1 MNRSIPPS
9 TEYIG
14 LLSLSNG
21 EKQTLEQ
28 VSIDTEAEQAD
39 YSKLHRQL
47 GAAASGDI
55 RPDDAPMQSVKARV
69 KMAWPDSLADD
80 EQFDSDNLSRTTLKA
95 MPPVK
100 RSMMFP
106 EAWHTNPVTRV
117 WNALLGR
124 NKIPPR
130 YASADDQ
137 KREEKWRYVGMIRR
151 YILLILTLTQTVIA
165 TWYMKTILPYQ
176 GWGLVDPIE
185 MLHQNWQQSVLQI
198 VPYVLQAGILSL
210 FAILFC
216 WVSAGFWT
224 ALMGFLQL
232 LIGRDKYSISWLSHR
247 DKPVV
252 INPEHRTA
260 LIMPICNEDVD
271 RVFAGL
277 RATWESVMR
286 SGEQSH
292 FDVYIL
298 SDSYDADLVI
308 SEQKAWMELVR
319 DVGGEGKIF
328 YRRRRRR
335 VKRKSG
341 NIDDFCRRWGS
352 QYSYM
357 VVLDADSVM
366 SGDCLTGLVRM
377 MEANPNAGIIQS
389 SPKASGMDTLYAR
402 CQQFATRVY
411 GPLFTAGLHF
421 WQLGESHYWGHNAI
435 IRVKPFIEHCA
446 LAPLPGEGAFAGS
459 ILSHDF
465 VEAALMR
472 RAGWGVWIAYDLPGS
487 YEELPPNL
495 LDELKRDRRW
505 CHGNLMNF
513 RLFLVKGMHPVHRA
527 VFLTGVMSYLSAP
540 LWFMFL
546 ALSTALQVVHSLTE
560 PQYFLQPRQLYPVWP
575 QWRPELAIALFS
587 TTLILLFLP
596 KLLSVLLICCKG
608 AKSYGG
614 IIALTLSLMLEMLFS
629 VLLAPVRMLF
639 HTVFVVSAFLGW
651 EVVWNSPQRDDDAT
665 PWREA
670 FVRHGSQLVL
680 GIIWAGGMGWL
691 DLNFLWWLAPIVF
704 SLMLSPFVSVLS
716 SRATLGLATKRAK
729 LFMIPEENQPPRELV
744 DTEAYLHLN
753 RKRAVQ
759 DGFMHA
765 LYHPAFNALASAL
778 ATSRHLHS
786 DILEHARD
794 RRVEQALSDS
804 PEKLTREQRL
814 NLLSDPVALARLHY
828 RLWQNADKYQDWYTY
843 YQTLKL
849 NPLALKP
856 M

>member
-1 MNRSIPPS
+1 MNKPTALS
-9 TEYIG
+9 TDYIDA
-14 LLSLSNG
+14 LPLSPERKGALR
-21 EKQTLEQ
+21 ETLPEQ
-28 VSIDTEAEQAD
+28 PEEAFSQLHHSLAD
-39 YSKLHRQL
+39 
-47 GAAASGDI
+47 GGPVEA
-55 RPDDAPMQSVKARV
+55 RPDDAPLESVKSRIE
-69 KMAWPDSLADD
+69 MSWPDSVGEG
-80 EQFDSDNLSRTTLKA
+80 EQFDTDELNRTTLKA
-95 MPPVK
+95 MPRHT
-100 RSMMFP
+100 RSSMYP
-106 EAWHTNPVTRV
+106 EAWRTNPVARAWDSV
-117 WNALLGR
+117 RGR
-124 NKIPPR
+124 KSTHR
-130 YASADDQ
+130 YANA
-137 KREEKWRYVGMIRR
+137 EEQRQEDKWRHVGSIRR
-151 YILLILTLTQTVIA
+151 YILLLLTIAQTVVA

-176 GWGLVDPIE
+176 GWALIDPMDMIN
-185 MLHQNWQQSVLQI
+185 QNWQQSVLQI
-198 VPYVLQAGILSL
+198 LPYVLQTGILFL
-210 FAILFC
+210 FAVLFC

-232 LIGRDKYSISWLSHR
+232 MMGKDKYSISYGLNGNE
-247 DKPVV
+247 P

-260 LIMPICNEDVD
+260 LIMPICNEDVE
-271 RVFAGL
+271 RVYAGL
-277 RATWESVMR
+277 RATWESVVR
-286 SGEQSH
+286 TGEQQN

-298 SDSYDADLVI
+298 SDSYNADI
-308 SEQKAWMELVR
+308 AMAEQKAWMELVR
-319 DVGGEGKIF
+319 DVGGEGRIF

-366 SGDCLTGLVRM
+366 SGECLTGLVRM

-435 IRVKPFIEHCA
+435 IRVAPFIEHCA
-446 LAPLPGEGAFAGS
+446 LAPLPGEGSFAGS

-546 ALSTALQVVHSLTE
+546 ALSTALQVVHTLME
-560 PQYFLQPRQLYPVWP
+560 PQYFLQPRQLFPVWP

-587 TTLILLFLP
+587 TTMVLLFLP
-596 KLLSVLLICCKG
+596 KLLSIMLIWFKG
-608 AKSYGG
+608 AKQYGG
-614 IIALTLSLMLEMLFS
+614 VMRVTLSLFLEMLFS

-639 HTVFVVSAFLGW
+639 HTIFVVSAFLGW

-665 PWREA
+665 PWSEA
-670 FVRHGSQLVL
+670 FKRHGWQMAL
-680 GIIWAGGMGWL
+680 GIVWAAGMGWL

-704 SLMLSPFVSVLS
+704 SLILSPFVSVYS
-716 SRATLGLATKRAK
+716 SRSTTGNASKRAK
-729 LFMIPEENQPPRELV
+729 LFLIPEEYEPPKELV
-744 DTEAYLHLN
+744 DTDRYLELN
-753 RKRAVQ
+753 RKRALK

-765 LYHPAFNALASAL
+765 VFNPSFNALASAM
-778 ATSRHLHS
+778 ATSRHLKS
-786 DILEHARD
+786 DVLEFARD
-794 RRVEQALSDS
+794 RQVDQALSES
-804 PEKLTREQRL
+804 PAKLDRDRRL
-814 NLLSDPVALARLHY
+814 ALISDPVTLSRMHY
-828 RLWQNADKYQDWYTY
+828 RLWQHADKYHDWFDY
-843 YQTLKL
+843 YKSLKM
-849 NPLALKP
+849 NPQAIQPKP
-856 M
+856 

>member
-1 MNRSIPPS
+1 MNKS
-9 TEYIG
+9 TY
-14 LLSLSNG
+14 LPQSY
-21 EKQTLEQ
+21 
-28 VSIDTEAEQAD
+28 VEALPLD
-39 YSKLHRQL
+39 
-47 GAAASGDI
+47 AAARATLSASLQNAQAFHAIHSALGQDI
-55 RPDDAPMQSVKARV
+55 AASERPDDAPLKSVSSRV
-69 KMAWPDSLADD
+69 SMAWPDSLAGG
-80 EQFDSDNLSRTTLKA
+80 QQLSKDYLDRTTLKA

-100 RSMMFP
+100 RSLMFP
-106 EAWHTNPVTRV
+106 EAWRTNPIARA
-117 WNALLGR
+117 WDSLRGQKGN
-124 NKIPPR
+124 PR
-130 YASADDQ
+130 YATVEEQ
-137 KREEKWRYVGMIRR
+137 KAEDKWRHVGSMRR
-151 YILLILTLTQTVIA
+151 YVLLILTILQTVVA

-176 GWGLVDPIE
+176 GWTLLDPVE
-185 MLHQNWQQSVLQI
+185 LFNQNWLQSVELILPYILQT
-198 VPYVLQAGILSL
+198 GILFL

-232 LIGRDKYSISWLSHR
+232 LIGRDKYSISYSTTGDEPL
-247 DKPVV
+247 
-252 INPEHRTA
+252 NPEHRTA
-260 LIMPICNEDVD
+260 LIMPICNEDVE

-277 RATWESVMR
+277 RATWESVKR
-286 SGEQSH
+286 TGNAEH

-298 SDSYDADLVI
+298 SDSYDADI
-308 SEQKAWMELVR
+308 AIAEQKAWMELVR
-319 DVGGEGKIF
+319 DVGGAGKIF

-352 QYSYM
+352 NYSYM

-366 SGDCLTGLVRM
+366 SGECLTGLVRM

-435 IRVKPFIEHCA
+435 IRVQPFIEHCA
-446 LAPLPGEGAFAGS
+446 LAPLPGEGSFAGS

-546 ALSTALQVVHSLTE
+546 ALSTALQVVHTLME
-560 PQYFLQPRQLYPVWP
+560 PTYFLQPRQLFPVWP
-575 QWRPELAIALFS
+575 QWRPDLAIALFS
-587 TTLILLFLP
+587 TTLVLLFLP
-596 KLLSVLLICCKG
+596 KLLSVVLIWFKG
-608 AKSYGG
+608 AKPYGG
-614 IIALTLSLMLEMLFS
+614 AFRLFLSLLLEMLFS

-665 PWREA
+665 PWSEA
-670 FVRHGSQLVL
+670 FRRHGSQMLL
-680 GIIWAGGMGWL
+680 GIVWAVGMGVL

-704 SLMLSPFVSVLS
+704 SLILSPFVSVMS
-716 SRATLGLATKRAK
+716 SRATVGLKSKRAK
-729 LFMIPEENQPPRELV
+729 LFLIPEEYEPPKELV
-744 DTEAYLHLN
+744 DTDHYLQLN
-753 RKRAVQ
+753 RERALKH
-759 DGFMHA
+759 GFMHA
-765 LYHPAFNALASAL
+765 LFNPAFNALATAM
-778 ATSRHLHS
+778 ATSRHKQSALL
-786 DILEHARD
+786 DHARD
-794 RRVEQALSDS
+794 RRVDQALSDA
-804 PEKLTREQRL
+804 PEKLNREQRL
-814 NLLSDPVALARLHY
+814 QLISDPVVLARVHT
-828 RLWQNADKYQDWYTY
+828 RLWESADKYHQWVES
-843 YQTLKL
+843 YQKLTL
-849 NPLALKP
+849 NPQALP
-856 M
+856 QRA

>member
-1 MNRSIPPS
+1 MNKSTVIPDQ
-9 TEYIG
+9 YIDA
-14 LLSLSNG
+14 LPL
-21 EKQTLEQ
+21 T
-28 VSIDTEAEQAD
+28 AERKGALRDALPAGPQE
-39 YSKLHRQL
+39 SFSQLHHQL
-47 GAAASGDI
+47 AEDGPVETRA
-55 RPDDAPMQSVKARV
+55 DDAPQESVKARV
-69 KMAWPDSLADD
+69 QMSWPDSVADGA
-80 EQFDSDNLSRTTLKA
+80 QFDKDALDRTTLKA
-95 MPPVK
+95 MPQHT
-100 RSMMFP
+100 RSSMYP
-106 EAWHTNPVTRV
+106 EEWRTNPVARA
-117 WNALLGR
+117 WNSLRGR
-124 NKIPPR
+124 KSTPR
-130 YASADDQ
+130 YANKEEQ
-137 KREEKWRYVGMIRR
+137 KTEDKWRHVGSIRR
-151 YILLILTLTQTVIA
+151 YILLGLTLIQTVIA

-176 GWGLVDPIE
+176 GWALIDPLE
-185 MLHQNWQQSVLQI
+185 MINQNWQQSLMQI
-198 VPYVLQAGILSL
+198 LPYVLQTGILFL

-232 LIGRDKYSISWLSHR
+232 LIGKDKYSISYLTNG
-247 DKPVV
+247 DEP

-260 LIMPICNEDVD
+260 LIMPICNEDVG

-277 RATWESVMR
+277 RATWESVVR
-286 SGEQSH
+286 SGEQQNY
-292 FDVYIL
+292 DVYIL
-298 SDSYDADLVI
+298 SDSYNPDICMA
-308 SEQKAWMELVR
+308 EQKAWMELVR
-319 DVGGEGKIF
+319 DVGGEGRIF

-366 SGDCLTGLVRM
+366 SGECLNGLVRM

-446 LAPLPGEGAFAGS
+446 LAPLPGEGSFAGS

-546 ALSTALQVVHSLTE
+546 ALSTALQVVHTLME
-560 PQYFLQPRQLYPVWP
+560 PQYFLQPRQLFPVWP

-587 TTLILLFLP
+587 TTLVLLFLP
-596 KLLSVLLICCKG
+596 KLLSVVLVWCKG
-608 AKSYGG
+608 AKPYGG
-614 IIALTLSLMLEMLFS
+614 ALRVLVSLFLEMLFS

-665 PWREA
+665 PWSEA
-670 FVRHGSQLVL
+670 FRRHGSQMLLGLV
-680 GIIWAGGMGWL
+680 WAGGMGWL
-691 DLNFLWWLAPIVF
+691 DLNFLWWLSPIVF
-704 SLMLSPFVSVLS
+704 SLILSPFVSVWS
-716 SRATLGLATKRAK
+716 SRGTLGQASKRGR
-729 LFMIPEENQPPRELV
+729 LFLIPEEYDPPKELL
-744 DTEAYLHLN
+744 DTDRYVVLN
-753 RKRAVQ
+753 RERQ
-759 DGFMHA
+759 LDNGFMHA
-765 LYHPAFNALASAL
+765 MFHPSFNALASAL
-778 ATSRHLHS
+778 ATSRHLKS
-786 DILEHARD
+786 DILEYARD
-794 RRVEQALSDS
+794 RRVDQALSQS
-804 PEKLTREQRL
+804 PVKLGRDDRL
-814 NLLSDPVALARLHY
+814 ALLSDPVTLSRMHY
-828 RLWQNADKYQDWYTY
+828 RLWQNADKYHDWFDH

-849 NPLALKP
+849 NPQALNNQ
-856 M
+856 

>member
-1 MNRSIPPS
+1 MNKS
-9 TEYIG
+9 TY
-14 LLSLSNG
+14 LPQSYVAALPL
-21 EKQTLEQ
+21 
-28 VSIDTEAEQAD
+28 D
-39 YSKLHRQL
+39 
-47 GAAASGDI
+47 AAARATLSASLQNAQAFHAIHSALGQDI
-55 RPDDAPMQSVKARV
+55 AASERPDDAPLKSVSSRV
-69 KMAWPDSLADD
+69 SMAWPDSLADG
-80 EQFDSDNLSRTTLKA
+80 QQLSKDYLDRTTLKA

-100 RSMMFP
+100 RSLMFP
-106 EAWHTNPVTRV
+106 EAWRTNPIARA
-117 WNALLGR
+117 WDSLRGQKGN
-124 NKIPPR
+124 PR
-130 YASADDQ
+130 YATVEEQ
-137 KREEKWRYVGMIRR
+137 KAEDKWRHVGSMRR
-151 YILLILTLTQTVIA
+151 YVLLILTILQTVVA

-176 GWGLVDPIE
+176 GWTLLDPVE
-185 MLHQNWQQSVLQI
+185 LFNQNWLQSVELILPYILQT
-198 VPYVLQAGILSL
+198 GILFL

-232 LIGRDKYSISWLSHR
+232 LIGRDKYSISYSTTGDEPL
-247 DKPVV
+247 
-252 INPEHRTA
+252 NPEHRTA
-260 LIMPICNEDVD
+260 LIMPICNEDVE

-277 RATWESVMR
+277 RATWESVKR
-286 SGEQSH
+286 TGNAEH

-298 SDSYDADLVI
+298 SDSYDADI
-308 SEQKAWMELVR
+308 AIAEQKAWMELVR
-319 DVGGEGKIF
+319 DVGGAGKIF

-352 QYSYM
+352 NYSYM

-366 SGDCLTGLVRM
+366 SGECLTGLVRM

-435 IRVKPFIEHCA
+435 IRVQPFIEHCA
-446 LAPLPGEGAFAGS
+446 LAPLPGEGSFAGS

-546 ALSTALQVVHSLTE
+546 ALSTALQVVHTLME
-560 PQYFLQPRQLYPVWP
+560 PTYFLQPRQLFPVWP
-575 QWRPELAIALFS
+575 QWRPDLAIALFS
-587 TTLILLFLP
+587 TTLVLLFLP
-596 KLLSVLLICCKG
+596 KLLSVVLIWFKG
-608 AKSYGG
+608 AKPYGG
-614 IIALTLSLMLEMLFS
+614 AFRLFLSLLLEMLFS

-665 PWREA
+665 PWSEA
-670 FVRHGSQLVL
+670 FRRHGSQMLL
-680 GIIWAGGMGWL
+680 GIVWAVGMGVL

-704 SLMLSPFVSVLS
+704 SLILSPFVSVMS
-716 SRATLGLATKRAK
+716 SRATVGLKSKRAR
-729 LFMIPEENQPPRELV
+729 LFLIPEEYEPPKELV
-744 DTEAYLHLN
+744 DTDHYLQLN
-753 RKRAVQ
+753 RERALKH
-759 DGFMHA
+759 GFMHA
-765 LYHPAFNALASAL
+765 LFNPAFNALATAM
-778 ATSRHLHS
+778 ATSRHKQSALL
-786 DILEHARD
+786 DHARD
-794 RRVEQALSDS
+794 RRVDQALSDA
-804 PEKLTREQRL
+804 PEKLNREQRL
-814 NLLSDPVALARLHY
+814 QLISDPVVLARVHT
-828 RLWQNADKYQDWYTY
+828 RLWESADKYHQWVES
-843 YQTLKL
+843 YQKLTL
-849 NPLALKP
+849 NPQALP
-856 M
+856 QRA

>member
-1 MNRSIPPS
+1 MNKSTVIPDQ
-9 TEYIG
+9 YIDA
-14 LLSLSNG
+14 LPL
-21 EKQTLEQ
+21 T
-28 VSIDTEAEQAD
+28 AERKGALRDALPAGPQE
-39 YSKLHRQL
+39 SFSQLHHQL
-47 GAAASGDI
+47 AEDGPVETRA
-55 RPDDAPMQSVKARV
+55 DDAPQESVKARV
-69 KMAWPDSLADD
+69 QMSWPDSVADGA
-80 EQFDSDNLSRTTLKA
+80 QFDKDALDRTTLKA
-95 MPPVK
+95 MPQHT
-100 RSMMFP
+100 RSSMYP
-106 EAWHTNPVTRV
+106 EEWRTNPVARA
-117 WNALLGR
+117 WNSLRGR
-124 NKIPPR
+124 KSTPR
-130 YASADDQ
+130 YANKEEQ
-137 KREEKWRYVGMIRR
+137 KIEDKWRHVGSIRR
-151 YILLILTLTQTVIA
+151 YILLGLTLIQTVIA

-176 GWGLVDPIE
+176 GWALIDPLE
-185 MLHQNWQQSVLQI
+185 MINQNWQQSLMQI
-198 VPYVLQAGILSL
+198 LPYVLQTGILFL

-232 LIGRDKYSISWLSHR
+232 LIGKDKYSISYLTNG
-247 DKPVV
+247 DEP

-260 LIMPICNEDVD
+260 LIMPICNEDVG

-277 RATWESVMR
+277 RATWESVVR
-286 SGEQSH
+286 SGEQQNY
-292 FDVYIL
+292 DVYIL
-298 SDSYDADLVI
+298 SDSYNPDICMA
-308 SEQKAWMELVR
+308 EQKAWMELVR
-319 DVGGEGKIF
+319 DVGGEGRIF

-366 SGDCLTGLVRM
+366 SGECLNGLVRM

-446 LAPLPGEGAFAGS
+446 LAPLPGEGSFAGS

-546 ALSTALQVVHSLTE
+546 ALSTALQVVHTLME
-560 PQYFLQPRQLYPVWP
+560 PQYFLQPRQLFPVWP

-587 TTLILLFLP
+587 TTLVLLFLP
-596 KLLSVLLICCKG
+596 KLLSVVLVWCKG
-608 AKSYGG
+608 AKPYGG
-614 IIALTLSLMLEMLFS
+614 ALRVLVSLFLEMLFS

-665 PWREA
+665 PWSEA
-670 FVRHGSQLVL
+670 FRRHGSQMLLGLV
-680 GIIWAGGMGWL
+680 WAGGMGWL
-691 DLNFLWWLAPIVF
+691 DLNFLWWLSPIVF
-704 SLMLSPFVSVLS
+704 SLILSPFVSVWS
-716 SRATLGLATKRAK
+716 SRGTLGQASKRGR
-729 LFMIPEENQPPRELV
+729 LFLIPEEYDPPKELL
-744 DTEAYLHLN
+744 DTDRYVVLN
-753 RKRAVQ
+753 RERQ
-759 DGFMHA
+759 LDNGFMHA
-765 LYHPAFNALASAL
+765 MFHPSFNALASAL
-778 ATSRHLHS
+778 ATSRHLKS
-786 DILEHARD
+786 DILEYARD
-794 RRVEQALSDS
+794 RRVDQALSQS
-804 PEKLTREQRL
+804 PVKLGRDDRL
-814 NLLSDPVALARLHY
+814 ALLSDPVTLSRMHY
-828 RLWQNADKYQDWYTY
+828 RLWQNADKYHDWFDH

-849 NPLALKP
+849 NPQALNNQ
-856 M
+856 

>member
-1 MNRSIPPS
+1 MNKS
-9 TEYIG
+9 TY
-14 LLSLSNG
+14 LPQSY
-21 EKQTLEQ
+21 
-28 VSIDTEAEQAD
+28 VEALPLD
-39 YSKLHRQL
+39 
-47 GAAASGDI
+47 AAARARLSDSLQNAQAFHAIHTSLGQDI
-55 RPDDAPMQSVKARV
+55 AASERPDDAPLKSVSSRV
-69 KMAWPDSLADD
+69 QMAWPDSLADG
-80 EQFDSDNLSRTTLKA
+80 QQLSKDYLDRTTLKA
-95 MPPVK
+95 MPQVK
-100 RSMMFP
+100 RSLMFP
-106 EAWHTNPVTRV
+106 EIWRTNPIARAWDSLRGQKST
-117 WNALLGR
+117 
-124 NKIPPR
+124 PR
-130 YASADDQ
+130 YASAEEQ
-137 KREEKWRYVGMIRR
+137 KTEDKWRHVGSMRR
-151 YILLILTLTQTVIA
+151 YVLLILTILQTVVA

-176 GWGLVDPIE
+176 GWTLIDPIE
-185 MLHQNWQQSVLQI
+185 MFNQNWLQSVELILPYILQT
-198 VPYVLQAGILSL
+198 GILFL

-232 LIGRDKYSISWLSHR
+232 LIGRDKYSISYSTTGDEPL
-247 DKPVV
+247 
-252 INPEHRTA
+252 NPEHRTA
-260 LIMPICNEDVD
+260 LIMPICNEDVE

-277 RATWESVMR
+277 RATWESVQR
-286 SGEQSH
+286 TGNAEH

-298 SDSYDADLVI
+298 SDSYDADI
-308 SEQKAWMELVR
+308 AIAEQKAWMELVR
-319 DVGGEGKIF
+319 DVGGAGKIF

-352 QYSYM
+352 NYSYM

-435 IRVKPFIEHCA
+435 IRVQPFIEHCA
-446 LAPLPGEGAFAGS
+446 LAPLPGEGSFAGS

-546 ALSTALQVVHSLTE
+546 ALSTALQVVHTLME
-560 PQYFLQPRQLYPVWP
+560 PTYFLQPRQLFPVWP
-575 QWRPELAIALFS
+575 QWRPDLAIALFS
-587 TTLILLFLP
+587 TTLVLLFLP
-596 KLLSVLLICCKG
+596 KLLSVVLIWFKG
-608 AKSYGG
+608 AKPYGG
-614 IIALTLSLMLEMLFS
+614 AIRLFCSLILEMLFS

-665 PWREA
+665 PWGEA
-670 FVRHGSQLVL
+670 FRRHGSQMLLGLV
-680 GIIWAGGMGWL
+680 WAGGMGFL
-691 DLNFLWWLAPIVF
+691 DLNFLWWLSPIVF
-704 SLMLSPFVSVLS
+704 SLILSPFVSVMS
-716 SRATLGLATKRAK
+716 SRATVGQKSKNAK
-729 LFMIPEENQPPRELV
+729 LFLIPEEYEPPKELV
-744 DTEAYLHLN
+744 DTDHYLQIN
-753 RKRAVQ
+753 RQRALKN
-759 DGFMHA
+759 GFMHA
-765 LYHPAFNALASAL
+765 LFNPAFNALATAM
-778 ATSRHLHS
+778 ATSRHKQSTLL
-786 DILEHARD
+786 DHARD
-794 RRVEQALSDS
+794 RRVDQALSDA
-804 PEKLTREQRL
+804 PEKLNREQRL
-814 NLLSDPVALARLHY
+814 QLISDPVVLARVHS
-828 RLWQNADKYQDWYTY
+828 RLWESADKYHQWVES
-843 YQTLKL
+843 YQKLKL
-849 NPLALKP
+849 NPEALP
-856 M
+856 QR

>member
-1 MNRSIPPS
+1 MNKSTALP
-9 TEYIG
+9 TEYIDALPLSEPRKG
-14 LLSLSNG
+14 ALRETLSTQSDNAFSELHQSLSG
-21 EKQTLEQ
+21 KDSAVE
-28 VSIDTEAEQAD
+28 
-39 YSKLHRQL
+39 
-47 GAAASGDI
+47 
-55 RPDDAPMQSVKARV
+55 RPDDAPLESVKSRIE
-69 KMAWPDSLADD
+69 MTWPDSVGKG
-80 EQFDSDNLSRTTLKA
+80 EQFAEDPLHRTTLKA
-95 MPPVK
+95 MPK
-100 RSMMFP
+100 HTRSSMYP
-106 EAWHTNPVTRV
+106 EAWRTNPV
-117 WNALLGR
+117 GR
-124 NKIPPR
+124 AWDSLRGRKSKPR
-130 YASADDQ
+130 YANAEEQRS
-137 KREEKWRYVGMIRR
+137 EEKWRHVGSIRR
-151 YILLILTLTQTVIA
+151 YILLLLTIAQTVIA

-176 GWGLVDPIE
+176 GWALIDPME
-185 MLHQNWQQSVLQI
+185 MINQNWQQSVLQI
-198 VPYVLQAGILSL
+198 LPYVLQTGILFL
-210 FAILFC
+210 FAVLFC

-232 LIGRDKYSISWLSHR
+232 LIGKDKYSISYNSN
-247 DKPVV
+247 DQDP

-260 LIMPICNEDVD
+260 LIMPICNEDVE

-277 RATWESVMR
+277 RATWESVVR
-286 SGEQSH
+286 TGEQQH

-298 SDSYDADLVI
+298 SDSYNPDIALA
-308 SEQKAWMELVR
+308 EQKAWMELVR
-319 DVGGEGKIF
+319 DVGGEGRIF

-366 SGDCLTGLVRM
+366 SGECLTGLVRM

-446 LAPLPGEGAFAGS
+446 LAPLPGEGSFAGS

-546 ALSTALQVVHSLTE
+546 ALSTALQVVHTLME
-560 PQYFLQPRQLYPVWP
+560 PTYFLQPRQLFPVWP

-587 TTLILLFLP
+587 TTMVLLFLP
-596 KLLSVLLICCKG
+596 KLLSIILIWFKG
-608 AKSYGG
+608 AKPYGG
-614 IIALTLSLMLEMLFS
+614 ILRVTLSLFLEVLFS

-665 PWREA
+665 PWSEA
-670 FVRHGSQLVL
+670 FKRHGSQMAL
-680 GIIWAGGMGWL
+680 GIVWAAGMGWL

-704 SLMLSPFVSVLS
+704 SLILSPFVSVFS
-716 SRATLGLATKRAK
+716 SRSTTGLASKRAK
-729 LFMIPEENQPPRELV
+729 LFLIPEEFEPPRELV
-744 DTEAYLHLN
+744 DTERYNQLN
-753 RKRAVQ
+753 RERALK

-765 LYHPAFNALASAL
+765 LFNPSFNALASAM
-778 ATSRHLHS
+778 ATSRHLKS
-786 DILEHARD
+786 EILEFARD
-794 RRVEQALSDS
+794 RRVEQALSES
-804 PEKLTREQRL
+804 PAKLDRDRRL
-814 NLLSDPVALARLHY
+814 ALISDPVTLSRMHY
-828 RLWQNADKYQDWYTY
+828 RLWQNADKYHDWFDY
-843 YQTLKL
+843 YRSLKM
-849 NPLALKP
+849 NPLAIQSTKL
-856 M
+856 

>member
-1 MNRSIPPS
+1 MNNS
-9 TEYIG
+9 TFTPQSYVEA
-14 LLSLSNG
+14 LPLDAAERARLSASLQN
-21 EKQTLEQ
+21 
-28 VSIDTEAEQAD
+28 AQAFHAIHT
-39 YSKLHRQL
+39 SL
-47 GAAASGDI
+47 GHDVAASE
-55 RPDDAPMQSVKARV
+55 RLDDAPLKSVSSRV
-69 KMAWPDSLADD
+69 QMAWPDSLADGQQLGKD
-80 EQFDSDNLSRTTLKA
+80 YLDRTILKA
-95 MPPVK
+95 MPKVK
-100 RSMMFP
+100 RSLMFP
-106 EAWHTNPVTRV
+106 EAWRTNPIARA
-117 WNALLGR
+117 WDSMRGR
-124 NKIPPR
+124 KSAPR
-130 YASADDQ
+130 STADEEQ
-137 KREEKWRYVGMIRR
+137 KVEEKWRHVGSMRR
-151 YILLILTLTQTVIA
+151 YVLLILTLLQTVIA

-176 GWGLVDPIE
+176 GWTLLDPME
-185 MLHQNWQQSVLQI
+185 LFNQNWLQSVELILPYILQT
-198 VPYVLQAGILSL
+198 GILFL

-232 LIGRDKYSISWLSHR
+232 LIGRDKYSISYSTSGDEPL
-247 DKPVV
+247 
-252 INPEHRTA
+252 NPEHRTA
-260 LIMPICNEDVD
+260 LIMPICNEDVE

-277 RATWESVMR
+277 RATWESVKR
-286 SGEQSH
+286 TGNAEH

-298 SDSYDADLVI
+298 SDSYDADI
-308 SEQKAWMELVR
+308 AIAEQKAWMELVR
-319 DVGGEGKIF
+319 DVGGAGKIF

-352 QYSYM
+352 NYSYM

-366 SGDCLTGLVRM
+366 SGECLTGLVRM
-377 MEANPNAGIIQS
+377 MEANPKAGIIQS

-446 LAPLPGEGAFAGS
+446 LAPLPGEGSFAGS

-546 ALSTALQVVHSLTE
+546 ALSTALQVVHTLME
-560 PQYFLQPRQLYPVWP
+560 PTYFLQPRQLFPVWP
-575 QWRPELAIALFS
+575 QWRPDLAIALFS
-587 TTLILLFLP
+587 TTLVLLFLP
-596 KLLSVLLICCKG
+596 KLLSVVLIWFKG
-608 AKSYGG
+608 AKPYGG
-614 IIALTLSLMLEMLFS
+614 AVRLFFSLLLEMLFS

-665 PWREA
+665 PWSEA
-670 FVRHGSQLVL
+670 FRRHGSQMLL
-680 GIIWAGGMGWL
+680 GIVWAAGMGLL
-691 DLNFLWWLAPIVF
+691 DLNFLWWLSPIVF
-704 SLMLSPFVSVLS
+704 SLILSPFVSVMS
-716 SRATLGLATKRAK
+716 SRATLGLKSKRAK
-729 LFMIPEENQPPRELV
+729 LFLIPEEYDPPKELV
-744 DTEAYLHLN
+744 DTDSYLQLN
-753 RKRAVQ
+753 RERALKN
-759 DGFMHA
+759 GFMHA
-765 LYHPAFNALASAL
+765 LFNPAFNALATAM

-786 DILEHARD
+786 TLLNHARD
-794 RRVEQALSDS
+794 RRVDQALSDA
-804 PEKLTREQRL
+804 PEKLNREQRL
-814 NLLSDPVALARLHY
+814 QLISDPVVLARVHT
-828 RLWQNADKYQDWYTY
+828 RLWESSEKYHQWVES
-843 YQTLKL
+843 YQKLKL
-849 NPLALKP
+849 NPLALQQH
-856 M
+856 

>member
-1 MNRSIPPS
+1 MNKS
-9 TEYIG
+9 TY
-14 LLSLSNG
+14 LPQSY
-21 EKQTLEQ
+21 
-28 VSIDTEAEQAD
+28 VEALPLD
-39 YSKLHRQL
+39 
-47 GAAASGDI
+47 AAARATLSASLQNAQAFHAIHSALGQDI
-55 RPDDAPMQSVKARV
+55 AASERPDDAPLKSVSSRV
-69 KMAWPDSLADD
+69 SMAWPDSLADG
-80 EQFDSDNLSRTTLKA
+80 QQLSKDYLDRTTLKA

-100 RSMMFP
+100 RSLMFP
-106 EAWHTNPVTRV
+106 EAWRTNPIARA
-117 WNALLGR
+117 WDSLRGQKGN
-124 NKIPPR
+124 PR
-130 YASADDQ
+130 YATVEEQ
-137 KREEKWRYVGMIRR
+137 KAEDKWRHVGSMRR
-151 YILLILTLTQTVIA
+151 YVLLILTLLQTVVA

-176 GWGLVDPIE
+176 GWTLLDPVE
-185 MLHQNWQQSVLQI
+185 LFNQNWLQSVELILPYILQT
-198 VPYVLQAGILSL
+198 GILFL

-232 LIGRDKYSISWLSHR
+232 LIGRDKYSISYSTTGDEPL
-247 DKPVV
+247 
-252 INPEHRTA
+252 NPEHRTA
-260 LIMPICNEDVD
+260 LIMPICNEDVE

-277 RATWESVMR
+277 RATWESVKR
-286 SGEQSH
+286 TGNAEH

-298 SDSYDADLVI
+298 SDSYDADI
-308 SEQKAWMELVR
+308 AIAEQKAWMELVR
-319 DVGGEGKIF
+319 DVGGAGKIF

-352 QYSYM
+352 NYSYM

-366 SGDCLTGLVRM
+366 SGECLTGLVRM

-435 IRVKPFIEHCA
+435 IRVQPFIEHCA
-446 LAPLPGEGAFAGS
+446 LAPLPGEGSFAGS

-546 ALSTALQVVHSLTE
+546 ALSTALQVVHTLME
-560 PQYFLQPRQLYPVWP
+560 PTYFLQPRQLFPVWP
-575 QWRPELAIALFS
+575 QWRPDLAIALFS
-587 TTLILLFLP
+587 TTLVLLFLP
-596 KLLSVLLICCKG
+596 KLLSVVLIWFKG
-608 AKSYGG
+608 AKPYGG
-614 IIALTLSLMLEMLFS
+614 AFRLFLSLLLEMLFS

-665 PWREA
+665 PWSEA
-670 FVRHGSQLVL
+670 FRRHGSQMLL
-680 GIIWAGGMGWL
+680 GIVWAVGMGVL

-704 SLMLSPFVSVLS
+704 SLILSPFVSVMS
-716 SRATLGLATKRAK
+716 SRATVGLKSKRAR
-729 LFMIPEENQPPRELV
+729 LFLIPEEYEPPKELV
-744 DTEAYLHLN
+744 DTDHYLQLN
-753 RKRAVQ
+753 RERALKH
-759 DGFMHA
+759 GFMHA
-765 LYHPAFNALASAL
+765 LFNPAFNALATAM
-778 ATSRHLHS
+778 ATSRHKQSALL
-786 DILEHARD
+786 DHARD
-794 RRVEQALSDS
+794 RRVDQALSDA
-804 PEKLTREQRL
+804 PEKLNREQRL
-814 NLLSDPVALARLHY
+814 QLISDPVVLARVHT
-828 RLWQNADKYQDWYTY
+828 RLWESADKYHQWVES
-843 YQTLKL
+843 YQKLTL
-849 NPLALKP
+849 NPQALP
-856 M
+856 QRA

>member
-1 MNRSIPPS
+1 MNKPTVIP
-9 TEYIG
+9 TDYIDALPLPAERKG
-14 LLSLSNG
+14 ALRESLP
-21 EKQTLEQ
+21 
-28 VSIDTEAEQAD
+28 AEPDRAFSQLHQSLAD
-39 YSKLHRQL
+39 
-47 GAAASGDI
+47 GGPVEC
-55 RPDDAPMQSVKARV
+55 RPDDAPLESVKSRIA
-69 KMAWPDSLADD
+69 MSWPDSVAEG
-80 EQFDSDNLSRTTLKA
+80 EQFDTDELDRTTLKA
-95 MPPVK
+95 MPRHT
-100 RSMMFP
+100 RSSMYP
-106 EAWHTNPVTRV
+106 EAWRTNPV
-117 WNALLGR
+117 GR
-124 NKIPPR
+124 AWDSLRGRKSKPR
-130 YASADDQ
+130 YSDP
-137 KREEKWRYVGMIRR
+137 EEQRQEDKWRHVGSIRR
-151 YILLILTLTQTVIA
+151 YILLLLTIAQTVVA

-176 GWGLVDPIE
+176 GWALIDPMDMIN
-185 MLHQNWQQSVLQI
+185 QNWQQSVLQI
-198 VPYVLQAGILSL
+198 LPYVLQTGILFL
-210 FAILFC
+210 FAVLFC

-232 LIGRDKYSISWLSHR
+232 MIGKDKYSISYGLNG
-247 DKPVV
+247 DEP

-260 LIMPICNEDVD
+260 LIMPICNEDVE

-277 RATWESVMR
+277 RATWESVVR
-286 SGEQSH
+286 TGEQQN

-298 SDSYDADLVI
+298 SDSYNPDIALA
-308 SEQKAWMELVR
+308 EQKAWMELVR
-319 DVGGEGKIF
+319 DVGGEGRIF

-366 SGDCLTGLVRM
+366 SGECLTGLVRM

-435 IRVKPFIEHCA
+435 IRVAPFIEHCA
-446 LAPLPGEGAFAGS
+446 LAPLPGEGSFAGS

-546 ALSTALQVVHSLTE
+546 ALSTALQVVHTLME
-560 PQYFLQPRQLYPVWP
+560 PQYFLQPRQLFPVWP

-587 TTLILLFLP
+587 TTMVLLFLP
-596 KLLSVLLICCKG
+596 KLLSIMLIWFKG
-608 AKSYGG
+608 AKPYGG
-614 IIALTLSLMLEMLFS
+614 FVRVTVSLFLEMLFS

-665 PWREA
+665 PWSEA
-670 FVRHGSQLVL
+670 FKRHGSQMAL
-680 GIIWAGGMGWL
+680 GIVWAVGMGWL

-704 SLMLSPFVSVLS
+704 SLILSPFVSVFS
-716 SRATLGLATKRAK
+716 SRSTMGNASKRAK
-729 LFMIPEENQPPRELV
+729 LFLIPEEFEPPKELV
-744 DTEAYLHLN
+744 DTDRYVALN
-753 RKRAVQ
+753 RERALK

-765 LYHPAFNALASAL
+765 VFNPSFNALASAM
-778 ATSRHLHS
+778 ATSRHLKS
-786 DILEHARD
+786 DVLEFARD
-794 RRVEQALSDS
+794 RMVDQALSES
-804 PEKLTREQRL
+804 PAKLDRDRRL
-814 NLLSDPVALARLHY
+814 ALMSDPVTLSRMHY
-828 RLWQNADKYQDWYTY
+828 RLWQHADKYHDWFDY
-843 YQTLKL
+843 YKSLNMNPQAIQKGKL
-849 NPLALKP
+849 QS
-856 M
+856 

>member
-1 MNRSIPPS
+1 MNK
-9 TEYIG
+9 TNADYIDALPLPAERKEA
-14 LLSLSNG
+14 LLNALPDQSEAAFSQLH
-21 EKQTLEQ
+21 QTLGEPPMP
-28 VSIDTEAEQAD
+28 ERA
-39 YSKLHRQL
+39 
-47 GAAASGDI
+47 
-55 RPDDAPMQSVKARV
+55 DDAPLASVKSRIE
-69 KMAWPDSLADD
+69 MTWPDAVGKG
-80 EQFDSDNLSRTTLKA
+80 EQFAEDALHRTTLKA
-95 MPPVK
+95 MPPHT
-100 RSMMFP
+100 RSSMYP
-106 EAWHTNPVTRV
+106 EAWRTNPVSRAWDSLRGHKT
-117 WNALLGR
+117 
-124 NKIPPR
+124 KPR
-130 YASADDQ
+130 YANA
-137 KREEKWRYVGMIRR
+137 EEQRAEDKWRHVGSIRR
-151 YILLILTLTQTVIA
+151 YILLLLTIAQTVIA

-176 GWGLVDPIE
+176 GWALIDPME
-185 MLHQNWQQSVLQI
+185 MINQNWQQSVLQI
-198 VPYVLQAGILSL
+198 LPYVLQTGILFL
-210 FAILFC
+210 FAVLFC

-232 LIGRDKYSISWLSHR
+232 LIGKDKYSISYNSN
-247 DKPVV
+247 DNDP

-260 LIMPICNEDVD
+260 LIMPICNEDVE

-277 RATWESVMR
+277 RATWESVVR
-286 SGEQSH
+286 TGEQQH

-298 SDSYDADLVI
+298 SDSYNPDIAMA
-308 SEQKAWMELVR
+308 EQKAWMELVR
-319 DVGGEGKIF
+319 DVGGEGRIF

-366 SGDCLTGLVRM
+366 SGECLTGLVRM

-446 LAPLPGEGAFAGS
+446 LAPLPGEGSFAGS

-540 LWFMFL
+540 LWFLFL
-546 ALSTALQVVHSLTE
+546 ALSTALQVVHTLME
-560 PQYFLQPRQLYPVWP
+560 PQYFLQPRQLFPVWP

-587 TTLILLFLP
+587 TTMVLLFLP
-596 KLLSVLLICCKG
+596 KLLSIILVWFKG
-608 AKSYGG
+608 AKPYGG
-614 IIALTLSLMLEMLFS
+614 VVRVTVSLFLEVLFS

-665 PWREA
+665 PWSEA
-670 FVRHGSQLVL
+670 FKRHGSQMAL
-680 GIIWAGGMGWL
+680 GIVWAAGMGWL

-704 SLMLSPFVSVLS
+704 SLILSPFVSVYS
-716 SRATLGLATKRAK
+716 SRSTTGMASKRAN
-729 LFMIPEENQPPRELV
+729 LFLIPEEFEPPRELV
-744 DTEAYLHLN
+744 DTDRYNALN
-753 RKRAVQ
+753 RERALK

-765 LYHPAFNALASAL
+765 LFNPSFNALASAM
-778 ATSRHLHS
+778 ATSRHLKS
-786 DILEHARD
+786 DILEFARD
-794 RRVEQALSDS
+794 RRVEQALSES
-804 PEKLTREQRL
+804 PAKLDRDRRL
-814 NLLSDPVALARLHY
+814 ALISDPVTLSRMHY
-828 RLWQNADKYQDWYTY
+828 RLWQNADKYHDWFDY
-843 YQTLKL
+843 YQSLRM
-849 NPLALKP
+849 NPLAIQPTKI
-856 M
+856 

>member
-1 MNRSIPPS
+1 MNNLTLTPQNYLKALPLDAAGRTQLSA
-9 TEYIG
+9 
-14 LLSLSNG
+14 SLSG
-21 EKQTLEQ
+21 
-28 VSIDTEAEQAD
+28 AQAFH
-39 YSKLHRQL
+39 YIHESL
-47 GAAASGDI
+47 GQDDAASN
-55 RPDDAPMQSVKARV
+55 RADDAPLKSVSSRV
-69 KMAWPDSLADD
+69 RMAWPESVA
-80 EQFDSDNLSRTTLKA
+80 EGQQFGKDYLNRTTLKA
-95 MPPVK
+95 MPKVT
-100 RSMMFP
+100 RSLMFP
-106 EAWHTNPVTRV
+106 EAWRTNPLARAWASLRGHKST
-117 WNALLGR
+117 
-124 NKIPPR
+124 PR
-130 YASADDQ
+130 YASAEEQ
-137 KREEKWRYVGMIRR
+137 RAEEKWRHVGSMRR
-151 YILLILTLTQTVIA
+151 YILLILTIFQTVIA

-176 GWGLVDPIE
+176 GWTLLDPME
-185 MLHQNWQQSVLQI
+185 MINQNWQQSFLQI
-198 VPYVLQAGILSL
+198 LPYILQTGILFL

-232 LIGRDKYSISWLSHR
+232 LIGRDKYSISYSTSGDEPL
-247 DKPVV
+247 
-252 INPEHRTA
+252 NPEHRTA
-260 LIMPICNEDVD
+260 LIMPICNEDVE

-286 SGEQSH
+286 TGNSEH

-298 SDSYDADLVI
+298 SDSYDADIAVA
-308 SEQKAWMELVR
+308 EQKAWMELVR
-319 DVGGEGKIF
+319 DVSGAGKIF

-366 SGDCLTGLVRM
+366 SGECLTGLVRM

-446 LAPLPGEGAFAGS
+446 LAPLPGEGSFAGS

-505 CHGNLMNF
+505 CQGNLMNF

-546 ALSTALQVVHSLTE
+546 ALSTALQVVHTLME
-560 PQYFLQPRQLYPVWP
+560 PQYFLQPRQLFPVWP

-587 TTLILLFLP
+587 TTLVLLFLP
-596 KLLSVLLICCKG
+596 KLLSVVLIWFKG
-608 AKSYGG
+608 AKAYGG
-614 IIALTLSLMLEMLFS
+614 ALRLFVSLLLEMLFS

-665 PWREA
+665 PWKEA
-670 FVRHGSQLVL
+670 FARHGSQMLL
-680 GIIWAGGMGWL
+680 GIVWAVGMGLL
-691 DLNFLWWLAPIVF
+691 DLNFLWWLSPIVF
-704 SLMLSPFVSVLS
+704 SLILSPFVSVIS
-716 SRATLGLATKRAK
+716 SRATVGLKSKQAN
-729 LFMIPEENQPPRELV
+729 LFLIPEEYDPPQELL
-744 DTEAYLHLN
+744 DTDRYVEQN
-753 RKRAVQ
+753 RARALKN
-759 DGFMHA
+759 GFMHA
-765 LYHPAFNALASAL
+765 LFHPAFNALATAL
-778 ATSRHLHS
+778 ATSRHKQSQLL
-786 DILEHARD
+786 DHARD
-794 RRVEQALSDS
+794 RRVDQALSDA
-804 PEKLTREQRL
+804 PEKLNREQRL
-814 NLLSDPVALARLHY
+814 QLISDPVVLARVHT
-828 RLWQNADKYQDWYTY
+828 RLWENSDKYHQWVES
-843 YQTLKL
+843 YQKLKL
-849 NPLALKP
+849 NPLVLP
-856 M
+856 HQL

>member
-1 MNRSIPPS
+1 MNKSTAIP
-9 TEYIG
+9 TDYIDA
-14 LLSLSNG
+14 LPLSAERKRALRD
-21 EKQTLEQ
+21 TLPGQ
-28 VSIDTEAEQAD
+28 PDEAFGQ
-39 YSKLHRQL
+39 LHQSL
-47 GAAASGDI
+47 AEGGPVET
-55 RPDDAPMQSVKARV
+55 RPDDVPLESVKSRIE
-69 KMAWPDSLADD
+69 MTWPDSVGKG
-80 EQFDSDNLSRTTLKA
+80 EQFDKDQLDRTTLKA
-95 MPPVK
+95 MPRHT
-100 RSMMFP
+100 RSSMYP
-106 EAWHTNPVTRV
+106 EAWRTNPV
-117 WNALLGR
+117 GR
-124 NKIPPR
+124 AWDSLRGRKSKPR
-130 YASADDQ
+130 YSNP
-137 KREEKWRYVGMIRR
+137 EEQRQEDKWRHVGSIRR
-151 YILLILTLTQTVIA
+151 YILLLLTIAQTVVA

-176 GWGLVDPIE
+176 GWALIDPME
-185 MLHQNWQQSVLQI
+185 MLDQNWQQSVLQI
-198 VPYVLQAGILSL
+198 LPYVLQTGILFL
-210 FAILFC
+210 FAVLFC

-232 LIGRDKYSISWLSHR
+232 MIGKDKYSISYGLKG
-247 DKPVV
+247 DEP

-260 LIMPICNEDVD
+260 LIMPICNEDVE

-277 RATWESVMR
+277 RATWESVVR
-286 SGEQSH
+286 TGEQQN
-292 FDVYIL
+292 FDVYVL
-298 SDSYDADLVI
+298 SDSYNPDIALA
-308 SEQKAWMELVR
+308 EQKAWMELVR
-319 DVGGEGKIF
+319 DVGGEGRIF

-366 SGDCLTGLVRM
+366 SGECLTGLVRM

-446 LAPLPGEGAFAGS
+446 LAPLPGEGSFAGS

-546 ALSTALQVVHSLTE
+546 ALSTALQVVHTLME
-560 PQYFLQPRQLYPVWP
+560 PQYFLQPRQLFPVWP

-587 TTLILLFLP
+587 TTMVLLFLP
-596 KLLSVLLICCKG
+596 KLLSIMLIWFKG
-608 AKSYGG
+608 AKQYGG
-614 IIALTLSLMLEMLFS
+614 VFRVTVSLFLEMLFS

-665 PWREA
+665 PWGEA
-670 FVRHGSQLVL
+670 FKRHGSQMAL
-680 GIIWAGGMGWL
+680 GIVWAAGMGWL

-704 SLMLSPFVSVLS
+704 SLILSPFVSVFS
-716 SRATLGLATKRAK
+716 SRSTTGNASKRAK
-729 LFMIPEENQPPRELV
+729 LFLIPEEYNPPKELL
-744 DTEAYLHLN
+744 DTDCYVELN
-753 RKRAVQ
+753 RSRALK

-765 LYHPAFNALASAL
+765 VFNPSFNALASAM
-778 ATSRHLHS
+778 ATSRHLKS
-786 DILEHARD
+786 DVLEFARD
-794 RRVEQALSDS
+794 RQIDQALSES
-804 PEKLTREQRL
+804 PKKLDRDRRL
-814 NLLSDPVALARLHY
+814 ALISDPVTLSRMHY
-828 RLWQNADKYQDWYTY
+828 RLWQHADKYHDWFDY
-843 YQTLKL
+843 YQSLKM
-849 NPLALKP
+849 NPEAIQTAKS
-856 M
+856 

>member
-1 MNRSIPPS
+1 MNKS
-9 TEYIG
+9 TYLPQSYVEA
-14 LLSLSNG
+14 LSL
-21 EKQTLEQ
+21 
-28 VSIDTEAEQAD
+28 D
-39 YSKLHRQL
+39 
-47 GAAASGDI
+47 AAARATLSASLQNAQAFHAIHSALGQDI
-55 RPDDAPMQSVKARV
+55 AASERPDDAPLKSVSSRV
-69 KMAWPDSLADD
+69 SMAWPDSLAGG
-80 EQFDSDNLSRTTLKA
+80 QQLSKDYLDRTTLKA

-100 RSMMFP
+100 RSLMFP
-106 EAWHTNPVTRV
+106 EAWRTNPIARA
-117 WNALLGR
+117 WDFLHGQKGN
-124 NKIPPR
+124 PR
-130 YASADDQ
+130 YATVEEQ
-137 KREEKWRYVGMIRR
+137 KAEDKWRHVGSMRR
-151 YILLILTLTQTVIA
+151 YVLLILTILQTMVA

-176 GWGLVDPIE
+176 GWTLLDPVE
-185 MLHQNWQQSVLQI
+185 LFNQNWLQSVELILPYILQT
-198 VPYVLQAGILSL
+198 GILFL

-232 LIGRDKYSISWLSHR
+232 LIGRDKYSISYSTTGDEPL
-247 DKPVV
+247 
-252 INPEHRTA
+252 NPEHRTA
-260 LIMPICNEDVD
+260 LIMPICNEDVE

-277 RATWESVMR
+277 RATWESVKR
-286 SGEQSH
+286 TGNAEH

-298 SDSYDADLVI
+298 SDSYDADI
-308 SEQKAWMELVR
+308 AIAEQKAWMELVR
-319 DVGGEGKIF
+319 DVGGAGKIF

-352 QYSYM
+352 NYSYM

-366 SGDCLTGLVRM
+366 SGECLTGLVRM

-435 IRVKPFIEHCA
+435 IRVQPFIEHCA
-446 LAPLPGEGAFAGS
+446 LAPLPGEGSFAGS

-546 ALSTALQVVHSLTE
+546 ALSTALQVVHTLME
-560 PQYFLQPRQLYPVWP
+560 PTYFLQPRQLFPVWP
-575 QWRPELAIALFS
+575 QWRPDLAIALFS
-587 TTLILLFLP
+587 TTLVLLFLP
-596 KLLSVLLICCKG
+596 KLLSVVLIWFKG
-608 AKSYGG
+608 AKPYGG
-614 IIALTLSLMLEMLFS
+614 AFRLFLSLLLEMLFS

-665 PWREA
+665 PWSEA
-670 FVRHGSQLVL
+670 FRRHGSQMLQ
-680 GIIWAGGMGWL
+680 GIVWAVGMGVL
-691 DLNFLWWLAPIVF
+691 DLNFLLWLAPIVF
-704 SLMLSPFVSVLS
+704 SLILSPFVSVMS
-716 SRATLGLATKRAK
+716 SRATVGLKSKRAN
-729 LFMIPEENQPPRELV
+729 LFLIPEEYEPPKELV
-744 DTEAYLHLN
+744 DTDHYLQLN
-753 RKRAVQ
+753 RERALKH
-759 DGFMHA
+759 GFMHA
-765 LYHPAFNALASAL
+765 LFNPAFNALATAM
-778 ATSRHLHS
+778 ATSRHKQSALL
-786 DILEHARD
+786 DHARD
-794 RRVEQALSDS
+794 RRVDQALSDA
-804 PEKLTREQRL
+804 PEKLNREQRL
-814 NLLSDPVALARLHY
+814 QLISDPVVLARVHT
-828 RLWQNADKYQDWYTY
+828 RLWESADKYHQWVES
-843 YQTLKL
+843 YQKLTL
-849 NPLALKP
+849 NPQALP
-856 M
+856 QRA

>member
-1 MNRSIPPS
+1 MNKS
-9 TEYIG
+9 TY
-14 LLSLSNG
+14 LPQSY
-21 EKQTLEQ
+21 
-28 VSIDTEAEQAD
+28 VEALPLD
-39 YSKLHRQL
+39 
-47 GAAASGDI
+47 AAARATLSASLQNAQAFHAIHSGLGQDI
-55 RPDDAPMQSVKARV
+55 AASERPDDAPLKSVSSRV
-69 KMAWPDSLADD
+69 SMAWPDSLADG
-80 EQFDSDNLSRTTLKA
+80 QQLSKDYLDRTTLKA

-100 RSMMFP
+100 RSLMFP
-106 EAWHTNPVTRV
+106 EAWRTNPIARA
-117 WNALLGR
+117 WDSLRGQKGN
-124 NKIPPR
+124 PR
-130 YASADDQ
+130 YATVEEQ
-137 KREEKWRYVGMIRR
+137 KAEDKWRHVGSMRR
-151 YILLILTLTQTVIA
+151 YVLLILTILQTVVA

-176 GWGLVDPIE
+176 GWTLLDPVE
-185 MLHQNWQQSVLQI
+185 LFNQNWLQSVELILPYILQT
-198 VPYVLQAGILSL
+198 GILFL

-232 LIGRDKYSISWLSHR
+232 LIGRDKYSISYSTTGDEPL
-247 DKPVV
+247 
-252 INPEHRTA
+252 NPEHRTA
-260 LIMPICNEDVD
+260 LIMPICNEDVE

-277 RATWESVMR
+277 RATWESVKR
-286 SGEQSH
+286 TGNAEH

-298 SDSYDADLVI
+298 SDSYDADI
-308 SEQKAWMELVR
+308 AIAEQKAWMELVR
-319 DVGGEGKIF
+319 DVGGAGKIF

-352 QYSYM
+352 NYSYM

-366 SGDCLTGLVRM
+366 SGECLTGLVRM

-435 IRVKPFIEHCA
+435 IRVQPFIEHCA
-446 LAPLPGEGAFAGS
+446 LAPLPGEGSFAGS

-546 ALSTALQVVHSLTE
+546 ALSTALQVVHTLME
-560 PQYFLQPRQLYPVWP
+560 PTYFLQPRQLFPVWP
-575 QWRPELAIALFS
+575 QWRPDLAIALFS
-587 TTLILLFLP
+587 TTLVLLFLP
-596 KLLSVLLICCKG
+596 KLLSVVLIWFKG
-608 AKSYGG
+608 AKPYGG
-614 IIALTLSLMLEMLFS
+614 AFRLFLSLLLEMLFS

-665 PWREA
+665 PWSEA
-670 FVRHGSQLVL
+670 FRRHGSQMLL
-680 GIIWAGGMGWL
+680 GIVWAVGMGVL

-704 SLMLSPFVSVLS
+704 SLILSPFVSVMS
-716 SRATLGLATKRAK
+716 SRATVGLKSKRAN
-729 LFMIPEENQPPRELV
+729 LFLIPEEYEPPKELV
-744 DTEAYLHLN
+744 DTDHYLQLN
-753 RKRAVQ
+753 RERALKH
-759 DGFMHA
+759 GFMHA
-765 LYHPAFNALASAL
+765 LFNPAFNALATAM
-778 ATSRHLHS
+778 ATSRHKQSALL
-786 DILEHARD
+786 DHARD
-794 RRVEQALSDS
+794 RRVDQALSDA
-804 PEKLTREQRL
+804 PEKLNREQRL
-814 NLLSDPVALARLHY
+814 QLISDPVVLARVHT
-828 RLWQNADKYQDWYTY
+828 RLWESADKYHQWVES
-843 YQTLKL
+843 YQKLTL
-849 NPLALKP
+849 NPQALP
-856 M
+856 QRA

>member
-1 MNRSIPPS
+1 MNKS
-9 TEYIG
+9 TY
-14 LLSLSNG
+14 LPQSY
-21 EKQTLEQ
+21 
-28 VSIDTEAEQAD
+28 VEALPLD
-39 YSKLHRQL
+39 
-47 GAAASGDI
+47 AAARATLSASLQNAQAFHAIHSALGQDI
-55 RPDDAPMQSVKARV
+55 AASERPDDAPLKSVSSRV
-69 KMAWPDSLADD
+69 SMAWPDSLADG
-80 EQFDSDNLSRTTLKA
+80 QQLSKDYLDRTTLKA

-100 RSMMFP
+100 RSLMFP
-106 EAWHTNPVTRV
+106 EAWRTNPIARA
-117 WNALLGR
+117 WDSLRGQKGN
-124 NKIPPR
+124 PR
-130 YASADDQ
+130 YATVEEQ
-137 KREEKWRYVGMIRR
+137 KAEDKWRHVGSMRR
-151 YILLILTLTQTVIA
+151 YVLLILTILQTVVA

-176 GWGLVDPIE
+176 GWTLLDPVE
-185 MLHQNWQQSVLQI
+185 LFNQNWLQSVELILPYILQT
-198 VPYVLQAGILSL
+198 GILFL

-232 LIGRDKYSISWLSHR
+232 LIGRDKYSISYSTTGDEPL
-247 DKPVV
+247 
-252 INPEHRTA
+252 NPEHRTA
-260 LIMPICNEDVD
+260 LIMPICNEDVE

-277 RATWESVMR
+277 RATWESVKR
-286 SGEQSH
+286 TGNAEH

-298 SDSYDADLVI
+298 SDSYDADI
-308 SEQKAWMELVR
+308 AIAEQKAWMELVR
-319 DVGGEGKIF
+319 DVGGAGKIF

-352 QYSYM
+352 NYSYM

-366 SGDCLTGLVRM
+366 SGECLTGLVRM

-435 IRVKPFIEHCA
+435 IRVQPFIEHCA
-446 LAPLPGEGAFAGS
+446 LAPLPGEGSFAGS

-546 ALSTALQVVHSLTE
+546 ALSTALQVVHTLME
-560 PQYFLQPRQLYPVWP
+560 PTYFLQPRQLFPVWP
-575 QWRPELAIALFS
+575 QWRPDLAIALFS
-587 TTLILLFLP
+587 TTLVLLFLP
-596 KLLSVLLICCKG
+596 KLLSVVLIWFKG
-608 AKSYGG
+608 AKPYGG
-614 IIALTLSLMLEMLFS
+614 AFRLFLSLLLEMLFS

-665 PWREA
+665 PWSEA
-670 FVRHGSQLVL
+670 FRRHGSQMLL
-680 GIIWAGGMGWL
+680 GIVWAVGMGVL

-704 SLMLSPFVSVLS
+704 SLILSPFVSVMS
-716 SRATLGLATKRAK
+716 SRATVGLKSKRAR
-729 LFMIPEENQPPRELV
+729 LFLIPEEYEPPKELV
-744 DTEAYLHLN
+744 DTDHYLQLN
-753 RKRAVQ
+753 RERALKH
-759 DGFMHA
+759 GFMHA
-765 LYHPAFNALASAL
+765 LFNPAFNALATAM
-778 ATSRHLHS
+778 ATSRHKQSGLL
-786 DILEHARD
+786 DHARD
-794 RRVEQALSDS
+794 RRVDQALSDA
-804 PEKLTREQRL
+804 PEKLNREQRL
-814 NLLSDPVALARLHY
+814 QLISDPVVLARVHT
-828 RLWQNADKYQDWYTY
+828 RLWESADKYHQWVES
-843 YQTLKL
+843 YQKLTL
-849 NPLALKP
+849 NPQALP
-856 M
+856 QRA

>member
-1 MNRSIPPS
+1 MNKS
-9 TEYIG
+9 TY
-14 LLSLSNG
+14 LPQSY
-21 EKQTLEQ
+21 
-28 VSIDTEAEQAD
+28 VEALPLD
-39 YSKLHRQL
+39 
-47 GAAASGDI
+47 AAARATLSASLQNAQAFHAIHSALGQDI
-55 RPDDAPMQSVKARV
+55 AASERPDDAPLKSVSSRV
-69 KMAWPDSLADD
+69 SMAWPDSLADG
-80 EQFDSDNLSRTTLKA
+80 QQLSKDYLDRTTLKA

-100 RSMMFP
+100 RSLMFP
-106 EAWHTNPVTRV
+106 EAWRTNPIARA
-117 WNALLGR
+117 WDSLRGQKGN
-124 NKIPPR
+124 PR
-130 YASADDQ
+130 YATVEEQ
-137 KREEKWRYVGMIRR
+137 KAEDKWRHVGSMRR
-151 YILLILTLTQTVIA
+151 YVLLILTILQTVVA

-176 GWGLVDPIE
+176 GWTLLDPVE
-185 MLHQNWQQSVLQI
+185 LFNQNWLQSVELILPYILQT
-198 VPYVLQAGILSL
+198 GILFL

-232 LIGRDKYSISWLSHR
+232 LIGRDKYSISYSTTGDEPL
-247 DKPVV
+247 
-252 INPEHRTA
+252 NPEHRTA
-260 LIMPICNEDVD
+260 LIMPICNEDVE

-277 RATWESVMR
+277 RATWESVKR
-286 SGEQSH
+286 TGNAEH

-298 SDSYDADLVI
+298 SDSYDADI
-308 SEQKAWMELVR
+308 AIAEQKAWMELVR
-319 DVGGEGKIF
+319 DVGGAGKIF

-352 QYSYM
+352 NYSYM

-366 SGDCLTGLVRM
+366 SGECLTGLVRM

-435 IRVKPFIEHCA
+435 IRVQPFIEHCA
-446 LAPLPGEGAFAGS
+446 LAPLPGEGSFAGS

-546 ALSTALQVVHSLTE
+546 ALSTALQVVHTLME
-560 PQYFLQPRQLYPVWP
+560 PTYFLQPRQLFPVWP
-575 QWRPELAIALFS
+575 QWRPDLAIALFS
-587 TTLILLFLP
+587 TTLVLLFLP
-596 KLLSVLLICCKG
+596 KLLSVVLIWFKG
-608 AKSYGG
+608 AKPYGG
-614 IIALTLSLMLEMLFS
+614 AFRLFLSLLLEMLFS

-665 PWREA
+665 PWSEA
-670 FVRHGSQLVL
+670 FRRHGSQMLL
-680 GIIWAGGMGWL
+680 GIVWAVGMGVL

-704 SLMLSPFVSVLS
+704 SLILSPFVSVMS
-716 SRATLGLATKRAK
+716 SRATVGLKSKRAK
-729 LFMIPEENQPPRELV
+729 LFLIPEEYEPPKELV
-744 DTEAYLHLN
+744 DTDHYLQLN
-753 RKRAVQ
+753 RERALKH
-759 DGFMHA
+759 GFMHA
-765 LYHPAFNALASAL
+765 LFNPAFNALATAM
-778 ATSRHLHS
+778 ATSRHKQSALL
-786 DILEHARD
+786 DHARD
-794 RRVEQALSDS
+794 RRVDQALSDA
-804 PEKLTREQRL
+804 PEKLNREQRL
-814 NLLSDPVALARLHY
+814 QLISDPVVLARVHT
-828 RLWQNADKYQDWYTY
+828 RLWESADKYHQWVES
-843 YQTLKL
+843 YQKLTL
-849 NPLALKP
+849 NPLALP
-856 M
+856 QRA